1 MDSVDLQIIELL
13 KRNSRITSSEIS
25 KAIHLSVPS
34 VSERIRKLEEKGMIE
49 QFTIRLN
56 REITGRHLLAYIS
69 VILEHPK
76 YIESFKE
83 QISNESC
90 IIECHHLAGDYDYL
104 LKVGVPDISSLEVF
118 ISETLKGLAGV
129 QKTKTTIVLST
140 LKEA

>member
-1 MDSVDLQIIELL
+1 MDSVDLQIIEML
-13 KRNSRITSSEIS
+13 KSNSRSTSSEIS

-34 VSERIRKLEEKGMIE
+34 VSERIRKLEEKGLIE
-49 QFTIRLN
+49 QFTLRLS

-69 VILEHPK
+69 VILEHPQ

-83 QISNESC
+83 QICAEPS
-90 IIECHHLAGDYDYL
+90 IMECHHLAGEYDYL
-104 LKVGVPDISSLEVF
+104 LKVGVPDISMLERF

-140 LKEA
+140 LKEE